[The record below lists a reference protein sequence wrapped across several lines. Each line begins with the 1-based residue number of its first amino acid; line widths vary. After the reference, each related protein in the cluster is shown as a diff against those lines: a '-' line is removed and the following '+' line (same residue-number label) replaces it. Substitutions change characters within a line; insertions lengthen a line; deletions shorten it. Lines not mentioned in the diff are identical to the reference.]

1 MYNKIDQERTF
12 DKKVKTLSSA
22 TLQLNQTKQKFNFE
36 D

>member
-12 DKKVKTLSSA
+12 DKKEKTLSSA
-22 TLQLNQTKQKFNFE
+22 ILQLNQTKQKSDFE